1 MSDIHDIDP
10 IDAPVQRSDP
20 KVRLCLRCRDEFESA
35 WAGERIC
42 GRCKS
47 STTWRS
53 GLPVRAGATGGR
65 R

>member
-10 IDAPVQRSDP
+10 VEAPVQRSDP

-42 GRCKS
+42 AHCKS

>member
-1 MSDIHDIDP
+1 MTDTPEIDSA
-10 IDAPVQRSDP
+10 DAPLQRSDP
-20 KVRLCLRCRDEFESA
+20 KTRLCLRCRDAFESA

-42 GRCKS
+42 AHCKS

-53 GLPVRAGATGGR
+53 GLPVRAGATSGR

>member
-1 MSDIHDIDP
+1 MSDTHDIDSL
-10 IDAPVQRSDP
+10 DAPLQRSDP
-20 KVRLCLRCRDEFESA
+20 KVRDCLRCGDSFESA

-42 GRCKS
+42 AHCKS

-53 GLPVRAGATGGR
+53 GLPVRAGAGGGR